1 MVVDKMGQK
10 LNSLFKLLGYLERKK
25 KKKHFDIYDINH
37 DALVLDAQ

>member
-25 KKKHFDIYDINH
+25 KKHFDIYDINH